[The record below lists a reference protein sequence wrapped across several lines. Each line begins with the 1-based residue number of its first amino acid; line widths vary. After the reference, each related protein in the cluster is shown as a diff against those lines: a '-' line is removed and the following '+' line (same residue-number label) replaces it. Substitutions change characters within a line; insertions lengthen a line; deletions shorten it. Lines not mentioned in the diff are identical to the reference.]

1 MTPGVPRDPKTAIFC
16 PKCPFLAIG
25 TSNSSKWVGHWLD
38 KVGYYQTHPEGSIW
52 TLEAPK
58 KWHRRPQR
66 RQKFNK
72 CIQKFNKLNKC
83 IQTSGRV
90 FALHSGLKRG
100 VRWGGLVLS
109 WDTVIGYHNPL
120 NLIWAIKGP
129 QGPWLGT
136 WKWQNWV
143 QMISL
148 NVFHWHQSNFHLM
161 GVTRDL
167 QGHIGP
173 KKGHFGPNWAIKGP
187 QGPWIGTWKWQNWA
201 QMISLN
207 IFHWY

>member
-1 MTPGVPRDPKTAIFC
+1 VTPGVPRDPKTAIFC

-72 CIQKFNKLNKC
+72 CIQKFNKFNKC

-100 VRWGGLVLS
+100 VRWGVFGFEWRHCYWIPKSSSFNFGHKRTSRTLNRDLKVTKPGPNGQSECISLASVQISPHGSYQGHILVQKRAILGPN
-109 WDTVIGYHNPL
+109 WV
-120 NLIWAIKGP
+120 IKGP
-129 QGPWLGT
+129 QGP
-136 WKWQNWV
+136 
-143 QMISL
+143 
-148 NVFHWHQSNFHLM
+148 
-161 GVTRDL
+161 
-167 QGHIGP
+167 
-173 KKGHFGPNWAIKGP
+173 
-187 QGPWIGTWKWQNWA
+187 
-201 QMISLN
+201 
-207 IFHWY
+207 